1 MERARPF
8 LLLILSVILLHSDA
22 MLRFEFPLQRL
33 PFGKATHT
41 WFAERPDPADAWG
54 FAIYYQAK
62 STEIVSGFVR
72 EQKHT
77 KFISLTGT
85 EDDVFDQIGK
95 NTKPKIKRALSEGGL
110 RFSTIEGPDEVR
122 DLYNEFARGKGRPP
136 LEERVFRT
144 YWPRMVATK
153 MSSDNDALVMHAFLV
168 DEGLKRANHLY
179 SASLFRSSD
188 NSERRSLIGRA
199 NRALHYLNML
209 NFKDR
214 GVTTYDLGGYAF
226 GTQDPELQEV
236 NEFKDSFGGQL
247 IEESNYISL
256 PLHWARKLN
265 RLLRAGKTA

>member
-1 MERARPF
+1 
-8 LLLILSVILLHSDA
+8 
-22 MLRFEFPLQRL
+22 MLRFEFPLRRL

-41 WFAERPDPADAWG
+41 WFAERPAPADAWG

-62 STEIVSGFVR
+62 STGPVSGFQR

-77 KFISLTGT
+77 KFISLLGT
-85 EDDVFDQIGK
+85 EDDIFDQIGK
-95 NTKPKIKRALSEGGL
+95 NTKPKIKRAISEGGL
-110 RFSTIEGPDEVR
+110 RFTVIENRDEVR

-136 LEERVFRT
+136 LDERSFRA
-144 YWPRMVATK
+144 YWPKMTATK
-153 MSSDNDALVMHAFLV
+153 ISSGRDALVMHAFLV

-179 SASLFRSSD
+179 SASLFRSTD
-188 NSERRSLIGRA
+188 DSERRGLIGRA

-214 GVTTYDLGGYAF
+214 GITTYDLGGYAL

-256 PLHWARKLN
+256 PLHLARKLN
-265 RLLRAGKTA
+265 RLLRGRKQE

>member
-1 MERARPF
+1 MAGAAGV
-8 LLLILSVILLHSDA
+8 LLLSILILLPFRSDL

-41 WFAERPDPADAWG
+41 WFAEQPDPADAWC

-62 STEIVSGFVR
+62 STGPVRGFAR

-77 KFISLTGT
+77 KFISLLGT
-85 EDDVFDQIGK
+85 EDDIFDQIGK

-110 RFSTIEGPDEVR
+110 RFSTIEKPEEVR

-136 LEERVFRT
+136 LDERTFRA
-144 YWPRMVATK
+144 YWPKMLATK
-153 MSSDNDALVMHAFLV
+153 ISTDGEALVMHAFLV

-179 SASLFRSSD
+179 SASLFRSTD
-188 NSERRSLIGRA
+188 DGDRRSLIGRA

-209 NFKDR
+209 SFKDR
-214 GVTTYDLGGYAF
+214 GIVTYDLGGYAL

-247 IEESNYISL
+247 VEESNYVSL
-256 PLHWARKLN
+256 PLHWARKIS
-265 RLLRAGKTA
+265 RLLRGRK

>member
-1 MERARPF
+1 
-8 LLLILSVILLHSDA
+8 
-22 MLRFEFPLQRL
+22 MLRFEFPLRRL

-62 STEIVSGFVR
+62 STEPVSGFKR

-77 KFISLTGT
+77 KFISLTDT
-85 EDDVFDQIGK
+85 EDDIFDQIGK

-110 RFSTIEGPDEVR
+110 RFSTIEQPDEVR

-136 LEERVFRT
+136 LDERSFRA
-144 YWPRMVATK
+144 YWPKMLATK
-153 MSSDNDALVMHAFLV
+153 MSADGEALVMHAFLV
-168 DEGLKRANHLY
+168 DEALKRANHLY

-188 NSERRSLIGRA
+188 DSERRSLIG
-199 NRALHYLNML
+199 
-209 NFKDR
+209 
-214 GVTTYDLGGYAF
+214 TTYDLGGYAL

-265 RLLRAGKTA
+265 ALRRGRKQE